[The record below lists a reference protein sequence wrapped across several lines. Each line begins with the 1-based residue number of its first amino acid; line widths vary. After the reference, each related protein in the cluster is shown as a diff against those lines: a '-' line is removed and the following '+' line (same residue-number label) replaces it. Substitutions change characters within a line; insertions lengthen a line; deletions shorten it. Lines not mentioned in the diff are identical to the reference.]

1 MVDGGAFLGGNKYNC
16 RHPDRRYAPPDDRLR
31 RVIQYSGKIII
42 LDGGDYWI
50 PAFAGMAAVV
60 FGAFSLNRDPASS
73 PYDVLT
79 VWMPHS
85 VFGLPRQ
92 RPAPGSSPGPGPL
105 GPGTPPAPTQPFSLT
120 R

>member
-1 MVDGGAFLGGNKYNC
+1 MVNGGAFLGRNKYNC

-60 FGAFSLNRDPASS
+60 WGGFSLQSDPASS
-73 PYDVLT
+73 RYDVFT
-79 VWMPHS
+79 VWLAHS
-85 VFGLPRQ
+85 VLGSRRRRTGLV
-92 RPAPGSSPGPGPL
+92 ALPGG
-105 GPGTPPAPTQPFSLT
+105 
-120 R
+120 